1 MITMLTHLATQILS
15 ITCDNAMANDTM
27 IDYLADTLETFPGSA
42 NWTCCFA
49 HILNLVAKCIMQQ
62 FDALKNKGNCSG
74 KQDDEDINA
83 TLHALAEEMEEMEDE
98 NECGEEGEGD
108 SSEENDKLF
117 DGREGM

>member
-1 MITMLTHLATQILS
+1 
-15 ITCDNAMANDTM
+15 
-27 IDYLADTLETFPGSA
+27 
-42 NWTCCFA
+42 
-49 HILNLVAKCIMQQ
+49 MQQ
-62 FDALKNKGNCSG
+62 FDAPKNKGNCSG

-117 DGREGM
+117 DGREGMTEEEIHELDKNVRPVRLVLAKVC